1 MKAIVKKYFQEIAE
15 NIEFP
20 TLFYIYSTGK
30 IIASNHLAIEIIGKE
45 ATNFNKLWLEN
56 QKIKLEEEVLDSGSC
71 ILYNKKQWNYQQG
84 LIELDM
90 ELNVVPLDEQS
101 IVVCFFDYSYKQS
114 FTRHSKSW
122 IPRLIWKA
130 RKKKYT
136 SGNQMFG
143 EDVKMNAGNR
153 IHFRARNIFDEQTV
167 AKLKEDEAKVLLTK
181 TPLYHGIQLLRQE
194 NSLGYMVRIHHIP
207 LINKNGTAV
216 GVLTTYHL
224 LFTSKEYKYFYDV
237 TLREN
242 NILSQVISR
251 SETVIITWSKDT
263 TWRVEY
269 VSSNIS
275 RFGILTEEM
284 YDGKVRISDLFEE
297 PYDRKI
303 KNKINSLASGEYDY
317 FECEIPL
324 NYKRKKEIWVKMQVV
339 VIHRLNHQLYFECLV
354 QDISEK
360 KNLEQQLIVS
370 KETLRKYKKYENL
383 YNIQPIEYHDS
394 SYLATATLSFDEK
407 GAFLKRAV
415 NQKLKEFEI
424 FFQPVVEARKNKVVG
439 MEALLRWRSPEM
451 GLVTPKDFMPLT
463 QHMGITLELENY
475 AIGMALKEYQKL
487 MKKGTAVPKL
497 HLNLSL
503 IQLVQQDIIKILMEQ
518 VQIHHIEPSRIV
530 IEMKES
536 LAVEDIQLMK
546 SLIKRLHQQGFRVAL
561 DNFGAGFISVNHIL
575 GVRFDYIKLDKQ
587 FSNQY
592 YTKEFNPALIQAM
605 LDMIRSIKTEIII
618 EGIETKAQLE
628 FFKLHDIYAYQGY
641 YIGEPERTEE
651 ICEKYDTNW
660 LWKIGGVE

>member
-1 MKAIVKKYFQEIAE
+1 MKAIVKKYFQEIAD
-15 NIEFP
+15 NMEFP
-20 TLFYIYSTGK
+20 TLFYIYRTGK
-30 IIASNHLAIEIIGKE
+30 IIASNQLAIEIIGKE
-45 ATNFNKLWLEN
+45 TTNFNKLWLEN

-71 ILYNKKQWNYQQG
+71 ILYNKKKWNYQQG
-84 LIELDM
+84 VMELDM
-90 ELNVVPLDEQS
+90 ELNVITLDEQS
-101 IVVCFFDYSYKQS
+101 IVVCFLDYSYKQS
-114 FTRHSKSW
+114 FTRHSKSQ
-122 IPRLIWKA
+122 IPRLICKE
-130 RKKKYT
+130 RKKKYA
-136 SGNQMFG
+136 SANQMFG
-143 EDVKMNAGNR
+143 EDVKMAAGNR
-153 IHFRARNIFDEQTV
+153 IHFIARDIFDEHTST
-167 AKLKEDEAKVLLTK
+167 KIKEDEAKVLSTK
-181 TPLYHGIQLLRQE
+181 TPLYHVIQLLRQE
-194 NSLGYMVRIHHIP
+194 NSLGYMVRIHIIP

-216 GVLTTYHL
+216 GVLSAYHF
-224 LFTSKEYKYFYDV
+224 LFTGKEYKYFYDV

-251 SETVIITWSKDT
+251 SETVIVTWSKDT
-263 TWRVEY
+263 TCRVEY

-275 RFGILTEEM
+275 RFGIVTQDM
-284 YDGKVRISDLFEE
+284 YDGKVSISDLLEE
-297 PYDRKI
+297 PYDEKI
-303 KNKINSLASGEYDY
+303 RNKINSLTTGECDY

-324 NYKRKKEIWVKMQVV
+324 NYRRKKAIWVKVQVV
-339 VIHRLNHQLYFECLV
+339 VIHRLNHQLYFECLL

-360 KNLEQQLIVS
+360 KSLEQQLIVS
-370 KETLRKYKKYENL
+370 KETLRAYKKYENL
-383 YNIQPIEYHDS
+383 YNIQPIEYHNAS
-394 SYLATATLSFDEK
+394 HLVTATLSFDEK
-407 GAFLKRAV
+407 GAFLRSAV
-415 NQKLKEFEI
+415 NQKSKEFQI
-424 FFQPVVEARKNKVVG
+424 FFQPVVEARKSKVVG
-439 MEALLRWRSPEM
+439 VEALLRWRSPEM
-451 GLVTPKDFMPLT
+451 GLVAPKEFMSLT

-475 AIGMALKEYQKL
+475 AIGKALKEYQKL
-487 MKKGTAVPKL
+487 MKKGTVVPKL

-518 VQIHHIEPSRIV
+518 VQIHHIEPSSIV

-546 SLIKRLHQQGFRVAL
+546 SLIERLHQQGFQVAL

-575 GVRFDYIKLDKQ
+575 GVKFDYIKLDKQ

-605 LDMIRSIKTEIII
+605 LDMIRSINAEIIV

-641 YIGEPERTEE
+641 YIGEPERTEN

>member
-1 MKAIVKKYFQEIAE
+1 MKAIVKKYFQEIAD
-15 NIEFP
+15 NVEFP
-20 TLFYIYSTGK
+20 TLCYIYRTGK
-30 IIASNHLAIEIIGKE
+30 IIASNQLAIEIIGKE
-45 ATNFNKLWLEN
+45 TTNFNKLWLEN
-56 QKIKLEEEVLDSGSC
+56 EKIKLEEEVLDCGSC

-84 LIELDM
+84 VMELDM
-90 ELNVVPLDEQS
+90 ELNVITLDEQS
-101 IVVCFFDYSYKQS
+101 IVVCFLDYSYKQS
-114 FTRHSKSW
+114 FTRHSKSQ
-122 IPRLIWKA
+122 IPRFICKE
-130 RKKKYT
+130 RKKKYA
-136 SGNQMFG
+136 SANQMFG
-143 EDVKMNAGNR
+143 EDVKMAAGNR
-153 IHFRARNIFDEQTV
+153 IHFIARDIFDEHTST
-167 AKLKEDEAKVLLTK
+167 KLKEDEAKVLSTK
-181 TPLYHGIQLLRQE
+181 TPLYHVIQLLRQE
-194 NSLGYMVRIHHIP
+194 NSLGYMVRIHIIP

-216 GVLTTYHL
+216 GVLSAYHF

-251 SETVIITWSKDT
+251 SETVIVTWSKDT
-263 TWRVEY
+263 TCRVEY

-275 RFGILTEEM
+275 RFGILTQDM
-284 YDGKVRISDLFEE
+284 YDGKVSISDLLEE
-297 PYDRKI
+297 PYEEKI
-303 KNKINSLASGEYDY
+303 RNKINSLATGEYDY

-324 NYKRKKEIWVKMQVV
+324 NYRRKKVIWVKVQVV
-339 VIHRLNHQLYFECLV
+339 VIHRLNHQLYFECLL

-360 KNLEQQLIVS
+360 KSLEQQLIVS
-370 KETLRKYKKYENL
+370 KETLRAYKKYENL
-383 YNIQPIEYHDS
+383 YNIQPIEYHNAS
-394 SYLATATLSFDEK
+394 HLVNPTLSFDEK
-407 GAFLKRAV
+407 GALLRSAV
-415 NQKLKEFEI
+415 NQKSKEFQI
-424 FFQPVVEARKNKVVG
+424 FFQPVVEARKSKVVG
-439 MEALLRWRSPEM
+439 VEALLRWRSSEM
-451 GLVTPKDFMPLT
+451 GLVTPKEFMSVT

-475 AIGMALKEYQKL
+475 AIGKALKEYQKL

-518 VQIHHIEPSRIV
+518 VQIHHIEPSSIV

-546 SLIKRLHQQGFRVAL
+546 SLIERLHQQGFQVAL

-575 GVRFDYIKLDKQ
+575 GVKFDYIKLDKQ

-592 YTKEFNPALIQAM
+592 YTKEFNPALIQAL
-605 LDMIRSIKTEIII
+605 LDMIRSINTEIIV
-618 EGIETKAQLE
+618 EGIETEAQLE

-641 YIGEPERTEE
+641 YIGEPERTED